1 MDENERRAVFRQ
13 YYRLVYTIAQG
24 YLSGVARH
32 EDVEECVSD
41 IFAEIFCKLADGE
54 FTGELKSGIR
64 MVAVRRSIDRFR
76 QLAPKAG
83 RTVPLD
89 DVTDL
94 PDEPNT
100 AETAERNELRRILMQ
115 CIRELG
121 EPDTTI
127 ILQRYYFGMRSPQIA
142 KGLGLTAS
150 AVRKRANK
158 ALTRLKAA
166 LQAHGIKEG
175 VL

>member
-1 MDENERRAVFRQ
+1 MDENERRAVFRA
-13 YYRLVYTIAQG
+13 YYGLVYTIVQG
-24 YLSGVARH
+24 YLSSVARH

-41 IFAEIFCKLADGE
+41 IFAEVFCKLADGG
-54 FTGELKSGIR
+54 FTGELKNGIR
-64 MVAVRRSIDRFR
+64 MIAVRRSIDRFR

-83 RTVPLD
+83 KTVPLD
-89 DVTDL
+89 AMSDL
-94 PDEPNT
+94 ADGQDTQASAER
-100 AETAERNELRRILMQ
+100 AETCRILMQ

-158 ALTRLKAA
+158 ALKRLKAA

-175 VL
+175 AL